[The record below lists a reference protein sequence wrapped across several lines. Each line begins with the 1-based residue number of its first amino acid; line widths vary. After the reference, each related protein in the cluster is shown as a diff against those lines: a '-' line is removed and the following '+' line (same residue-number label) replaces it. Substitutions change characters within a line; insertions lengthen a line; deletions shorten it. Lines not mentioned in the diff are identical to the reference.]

1 MSVISRGGQTRRGSL
16 LEALVNIAVGICVA
30 YAGNAILLPLVG
42 IEISAAQNLKITA
55 GFTALS
61 LVRSYALRRVFNWWG
76 IRHETFNHR
85 ARAPR

>member
-1 MSVISRGGQTRRGSL
+1 MSRASRGGQSRRVSL
-16 LEALVNIAVGICVA
+16 LEALVNIAVGVSVA

-42 IEISAAQNLKITA
+42 IEISPAQNLKITA

-61 LVRSYALRRVFNWWG
+61 LVRSYALRRAFNWWG
-76 IRHETFNHR
+76 LCHETFDHR